1 MRRSAELWLI
11 SRPPPGLLQAVATGE
26 PLASAASVKPQLP
39 QPTAA
44 ANPEATGEA
53 LASAA
58 AIDPAQ
64 LARLSTGRQRGLDV
78 AGVCF
83 RGDDDSFR
91 DRLRLANALVTASE
105 SASAALA
112 RAAPVASESLF
123 AATAKAQPIATGSI
137 WAPSANAA
145 PILAGFCFA
154 PAANSSRAAA
164 AMARPRFPT
173 MACIG
178 LPNIR

>member
-78 AGVCF
+78 AGVYF

-154 PAANSSRAAA
+154 PAAKA
-164 AMARPRFPT
+164 PPT
-173 MACIG
+173 LHSFSERTG
-178 LPNIR
+178 TDLHQRG